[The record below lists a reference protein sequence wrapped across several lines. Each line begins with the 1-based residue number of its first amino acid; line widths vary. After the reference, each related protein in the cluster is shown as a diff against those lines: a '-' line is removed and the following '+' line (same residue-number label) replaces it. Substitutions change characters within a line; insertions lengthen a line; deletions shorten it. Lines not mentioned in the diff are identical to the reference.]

1 MRQVRTIT
9 GAAEEIKRQDPYTA
23 ITEYRIR
30 QMVNEKLIP
39 FTSVGNRKLINMD
52 DVWDYFEKAN

>member
-1 MRQVRTIT
+1 MRQSRTIA

-30 QMVNEKLIP
+30 QMVNEKILP
-39 FTSVGNRKLINMD
+39 FTAVGNRKLINMD
-52 DVWDYFEKAN
+52 DVWACFEKAN

>member
-39 FTSVGNRKLINMD
+39 FTLVGNRKLINMD